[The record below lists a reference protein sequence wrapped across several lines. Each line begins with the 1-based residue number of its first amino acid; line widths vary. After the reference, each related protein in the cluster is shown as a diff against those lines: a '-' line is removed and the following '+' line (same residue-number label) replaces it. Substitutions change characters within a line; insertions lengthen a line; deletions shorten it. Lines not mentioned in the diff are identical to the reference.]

1 MTDNDKNDLTRIEDL
16 KEYLHEEDDSK
27 LSDLLEKGP
36 HPEENPNPPDFSTFE
51 ESSDS
56 SPFETSF
63 ENSLPGHTDF
73 NLEENPDP
81 PPDLETSTEEETH
94 DRPSSPHQH
103 FPNENSA
110 SNLSHPMSKEDQPK
124 TQTYSSVKF
133 KDIQTFGQNLET
145 GKITTGGNPPFAI
158 LLKNIKY
165 KDDAEDILRIM
176 REYELLNADNE
187 KTYQQGLQNGS
198 LLISQISEYS
208 AIMLAHKFRR
218 FDLTIEFGLSKEIFE
233 SKHYDDHPKGLV
245 TKNNLHQNKTDHS
258 FISNETGSPSII
270 LSTMTSLQNF
280 EILKYLDIVTATQ
293 TISEQELSEFSKP
306 SSETPLPS
314 KEEKNNYTL
323 KLADT
328 YAFLAAELKQKA
340 LKKGGN
346 AVIGITYQITPLR
359 PTPTHKKPEEIQYK
373 ISCTGNIVLVRG
385 VNVH

>member
-1 MTDNDKNDLTRIEDL
+1 MTDNEKNDLTRIEDL
-16 KEYLHEEDDSK
+16 KEYLHDEDNSELDDLLNDGSQTEEDPSPLEVPSFEPDSNT
-27 LSDLLEKGP
+27 SA
-36 HPEENPNPPDFSTFE
+36 FE
-51 ESSDS
+51 S
-56 SPFETSF
+56 SF
-63 ENSLPGHTDF
+63 ENSLPAHTDF
-73 NLEENPDP
+73 SLEENFDTSSQKEDEVIKDTNTHSSLPEQNFSFEKSNDDP
-81 PPDLETSTEEETH
+81 PPKI
-94 DRPSSPHQH
+94 
-103 FPNENSA
+103 A
-110 SNLSHPMSKEDQPK
+110 KAVQPEHK
-124 TQTYSSVKF
+124 TYSSVKF
-133 KDIQTFGQNLET
+133 KDIQDFGQNIEP

-198 LLISQISEYS
+198 LLISQISEFS

-233 SKHYDDHPKGLV
+233 SKYYDDHPKGLV

-258 FISNETGSPSII
+258 LVNNETSAQSIM

-280 EILKYLDIVTATQ
+280 EIIKYLDIVTATK
-293 TISEQELSEFSKP
+293 TISELELSEFSQI
-306 SSETPLPS
+306 SNETPPPS
-314 KEEKNNYTL
+314 DNQHDFAL

-346 AVIGITYQITPLR
+346 AVIGITYQITPLG
-359 PTPTHKKPEEIQYK
+359 PNSTNKKQDEMHYK
-373 ISCTGNIVLVRG
+373 ITCTGNIVLVRDL
-385 VNVH
+385 NVH